1 MAKSRPKNGVRTPEQ
16 IREHYE
22 VEKELANRLRHA
34 SREARTHLYAEVY
47 NELYQRVPHH
57 SQLLR
62 KADEAARAN
71 EVAKQMKIL
80 KPCLR
85 PETIFLE
92 IGAGDCGVSFKVAEY
107 VHHVYAIDVA
117 VEITRRTDQP
127 ANIDVILSDGRS
139 IPVPAGSVT
148 VAYSNQLMEHL
159 HPDDAL
165 EQLQNIAHALAPG
178 GLYLCQTPNAYLGPS
193 DISRYFDDVATGL
206 HLKEYTTSELI
217 ILFRTAGF
225 SKCFVYP
232 GTHKGKGF
240 FLRLPTAP
248 VVWIEHLVAKV
259 PPAPRK
265 RLLRSMHLHKLLGRL
280 MAIK

>member
-1 MAKSRPKNGVRTPEQ
+1 MARSKPKNGVRTPEQ

-34 SREARTHLYAEVY
+34 SREERTHLYAEVY

-62 KADEAARAN
+62 KADETASAN

-80 KPCLR
+80 KPFLR
-85 PETIFLE
+85 PDTIFLE
-92 IGAGDCGVSFKVAEY
+92 IGAGGCGLSCKVAEY
-107 VHHVYAIDVA
+107 VHHVYAIDVSA
-117 VEITRRTDQP
+117 EITRSTDQP
-127 ANIDVILSDGRS
+127 ANFDVILSDGRS
-139 IPVPAGSVT
+139 IPVPAGSGT

-178 GLYLCQTPNAYLGPS
+178 GLYICQTPNAYLGPS
-193 DISRYFDDVATGL
+193 DISKHFDDVATGL

-217 ILFRTAGF
+217 TLFRTAGF
-225 SKCFVYP
+225 SKFFVYP

-240 FLRLPTAP
+240 FLRLPTSP

-259 PPAPRK
+259 PHAHRK
-265 RLLRSMHLHKLLGRL
+265 TLLRRMHLHKLLGRI